1 MDNYD
6 IYVIGKLLSFLVEKQ
21 CENNENCQ
29 KCYEL
34 CGDCPK
40 SLIGEFLNRNDIK

>member
-6 IYVIGKLLSFLVEKQ
+6 IYIVGKLLSFLVEKQ
-21 CENNENCQ
+21 CNNEDCP

-40 SLIGEFLNRNDIK
+40 ELIKELLDRNNIK